1 MSRSWTKGS
10 TTRWRVIRAAVLGR
24 DKGVC
29 TIQAKG
35 CTQRAT
41 HVDHIVP
48 REMGGTDGLD
58 NLRAACEHCNLSRKR
73 ARVEPEPA
81 PKRVSSW

>member
-1 MSRSWTKGS
+1 M
-10 TTRWRVIRAAVLGR
+10 LHR
-24 DKGVC
+24 DKETC
-29 TIQAKG
+29 TIKAKG
-35 CTQRAT
+35 CTVRAT

-48 REMGGTDGLD
+48 REMGGTEEMD